1 MKKIATIWIT
11 VFLLAGLATSAFAF
25 GPGWGGHERYDHRQG
40 YAHGWQ
46 DNGRGNG
53 RGGHDR
59 DNRHE
64 QRVYGQPS
72 GYHAFSY
79 GPGGQCCASPCSTA
93 RVQLMASRYKHQHSL
108 VEPAG
113 QPGIEAERAS
123 LRCRHER

>member
-79 GPGGQCCASPCSTA
+79 GPGANVALP
-93 RVQLMASRYKHQHSL
+93 L
-108 VEPAG
+108 VPLPG
-113 QPGIEAERAS
+113 FNLWLPGIS
-123 LRCRHER
+123 ISIH